1 MGFVTLSN
9 RRADGSHFT
18 LAKKNERVQRDL
30 EEQTN
35 QLNEL
40 KMELHRL
47 ESSAVRTLP
56 PYATSSSP
64 YIIGPRSKATE

>member
-1 MGFVTLSN
+1 MFYTLK
-9 RRADGSHFT
+9 

-47 ESSAVRTLP
+47 ESSAVRPSP
-56 PYATSSSP
+56 PYATRRAHS
-64 YIIGPRSKATE
+64 AC